1 MSDKPP
7 SGKKKPGKK
16 GKKGS
21 PSSPKTP
28 KSRKSSEPSSPRPT
42 ESDLPRLPL
51 SSKICPI
58 HKKELNLY
66 SDTRD
71 ELICEDCTQNPIHT
85 RYPSKI
91 IKTDEAF
98 RVRLSGLYNILNN
111 YVLPKRTQINSQ
123 KARVESCLA
132 SVKAKKSGIEKDMK
146 GEFSAMNERLNFS
159 FGSKQAVLQH
169 ELKELQIDLD
179 RISHIITMIESS
191 ASDQVS
197 FLQRS
202 ADLKSL
208 IDLALSKPFKVR
220 VDVDSTDMPKEL
232 VKVREIVSDYTALQN
247 LIQLKD
253 ELIWKL
259 VHEKPS
265 PKELNEATSR
275 ELAEWAR
282 LAEKYTQEL
291 KRFQLNCEHCGCALN
306 DETVNSS
313 CQKNLRGETR
323 GRLSGTGRHFFS
335 EQKVSHRSSS
345 PATKENEISLRD
357 LAKVVKLKNIPIH
370 RVFLQEDQNKSG
382 LIKVKDFVEITQNL
396 FEISKAQAQDIANKF
411 DKGKSGQV
419 KYEKLVRK
427 VCEENVTEAKKEILA
442 EFRDLD
448 RELDGVVRVEEFLQ
462 VLEKFGGAVESVKV
476 LKGVEIDEGGLV
488 EYLVF
493 INDVVKRRR

>member
-1 MSDKPP
+1 M
-7 SGKKKPGKK
+7 
-16 GKKGS
+16 
-21 PSSPKTP
+21 
-28 KSRKSSEPSSPRPT
+28 
-42 ESDLPRLPL
+42 
-51 SSKICPI
+51 
-58 HKKELNLY
+58 
-66 SDTRD
+66 
-71 ELICEDCTQNPIHT
+71 
-85 RYPSKI
+85 
-91 IKTDEAF
+91 
-98 RVRLSGLYNILNN
+98 RLSGLYNILNN